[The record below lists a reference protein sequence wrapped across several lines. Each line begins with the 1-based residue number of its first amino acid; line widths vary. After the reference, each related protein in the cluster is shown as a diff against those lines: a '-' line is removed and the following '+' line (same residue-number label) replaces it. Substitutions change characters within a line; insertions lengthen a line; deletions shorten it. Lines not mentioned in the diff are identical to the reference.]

1 MKSYVFL
8 DTNIILDTDL
18 FHLLEE
24 EENNTF
30 IITSQVLEELNGLKQ
45 DVKNHRGYLQR
56 KQLQSLY
63 MLSEKFNN
71 LMFIPDNKT
80 NLSKRFNEK
89 INDNI
94 ILNTVIEFKKN
105 HQDDNVMLFTND
117 IQLILKQKLYNVPIR
132 TNIKRIDLHNIL
144 REPPIIKIKN
154 FEEIQE
160 FVENNRFNELEH
172 HLPIDKLNLQ
182 DDNIEIS
189 KYFYVTDMEETE
201 KYLMKRVDNENF
213 TFVQLESLIHRHYLK
228 ENIYNSYNMNII
240 KPKSNSQLMFLDSLF
255 GDEKIVM
262 SLSKS
267 GTGKTLLQLFY
278 QLTEILRYKHLGKG
292 NYSKIVFIVN
302 PSFISQKEIGFLP
315 GSKHEKILPFMEGI
329 MDNLNFLFNNSVPDD
344 FNILKTDLNEYFE
357 IRPISFI
364 RGQSLNNSIVIVD
377 EVQNLNIHEIRS
389 IVTRVS
395 DTSKLILLGDINQVD
410 ERIQIDYLGI
420 VKFVDILMNNIDKL
434 NWRVQNVH
442 IKESQRNE
450 LINILNEFF
459 EIF

>member
-18 FHLLEE
+18 FQLLEE

-71 LMFIPDNKT
+71 LIFIPDNKT

-160 FVENNRFNELEH
+160 FVENNRFSELDVS
-172 HLPIDKLNLQ
+172 LPIDKLDLQ
-182 DDNIEIS
+182 NNIEIP
-189 KYFYVTDMEETE
+189 KYFYVTDLEETE

-228 ENIYNSYNMNII
+228 ENIYKSYNMNII

-389 IVTRVS
+389 VITRVS

-420 VKFVDILMNNIDKL
+420 VKFVDTLINNIGKL
-434 NWRVQNVH
+434 NWKVQNVH

-450 LINILNEFF
+450 LINVLNEFF